1 MKNKQIRIY
10 YIIADLIAL
19 KLGWICFGCI
29 RFMKGAVVHY
39 TSLADFFF
47 NAKMVVNLFELL
59 AFWMVIFVL
68 SGYYN
73 KVIGKSRLDE
83 FFQTFFSLLLG
94 TLVVFFFVILDD
106 VPWTYRVYYNL
117 TVYLFASM
125 FVFVYG
131 FRFIITQ
138 IVTNCIHKGSITRKS
153 VIIGTGRRAVAAA
166 NEIAAI
172 NNALGYDMKGY
183 VSLPQQEAAAV
194 EPSAIAGN
202 IDQLDEIVA
211 RLGIDE
217 IIIAID
223 SDNDKEVIQVLYT
236 LYKYN
241 IPIKLYAG
249 KSRILTGGVR
259 VGALAGVPLISL
271 TESNFSDSG
280 NNIKFLLDRLGAFV
294 GLLLLSPLFLF
305 LMLRV
310 RLDSKGSLFFTQWR
324 IGYRGK
330 PFKIWKFR
338 TMYETDESS
347 QPLLTTNADPRVTPY
362 GRVMRKYRLDE
373 LPQLWNILKGEMSF
387 VGPRPEQ
394 KYYIDQ
400 IIKEAPYYY
409 LLHNVRPGL
418 TSWGMVKYGYAATL
432 EQMIERLQYD
442 MLYYENMSLLI
453 DLKIIIYTIR
463 TVVTGKGV

>member
-305 LMLRV
+305 LVLRV

>member
-1 MKNKQIRIY
+1 MKNRQIRIY

-19 KLGWICFGCI
+19 KLGWVCFSCI
-29 RFMKGAVVHY
+29 RFMKGAVAHY
-39 TSLADFFF
+39 SSLTDFFF
-47 NAKMVVNLFELL
+47 NMKTAVNLFELL

-83 FFQTFFSLLLG
+83 FFQTFISLLLG
-94 TLVVFFFVILDD
+94 TLAVFFFVILDD
-106 VPWTYRVYYNL
+106 IPWTYRVYYNL
-117 TVYLFASM
+117 TAYLFASM
-125 FVFVYG
+125 FIFVYG
-131 FRFIITQ
+131 FRLIITQ

-153 VIIGTGRRAVAAA
+153 VIIGTGRRATAAA
-166 NEIAAI
+166 CEIAAI
-172 NNALGYDMKGY
+172 NNAFGYDIKGY
-183 VSLPQQEAAAV
+183 VSLPQEDAEV
-194 EPSAIAGN
+194 KPSAIVGT
-202 IDQLDEIVA
+202 IDQLDEIISC
-211 RLGIDE
+211 LGIDE

-259 VGALAGVPLISL
+259 VGALAGIPLISL

-280 NNIKFLLDRLGAFV
+280 NNIKFLIDRLGAFA
-294 GLLLLSPLFLF
+294 GLALLSPLFLY

-310 RLDSKGSLFFTQWR
+310 CLDSKGTLFFTQWR

-338 TMYETDESS
+338 TMYETDESN
-347 QPLLTTNADPRVTPY
+347 PLLTSNADPRVTPF

-418 TSWGMVKYGYAATL
+418 TSWGMVKYGYAATP

>member
-1 MKNKQIRIY
+1 MKNRQIRIY

-19 KLGWICFGCI
+19 KLGWVCFSCI
-29 RFMKGAVVHY
+29 RFMKGAVAHY
-39 TSLADFFF
+39 TSLTDFFF
-47 NAKMVVNLFELL
+47 NTKTAVNLFELL

-94 TLVVFFFVILDD
+94 TLVVFFCVILDD
-106 VPWTYRVYYNL
+106 VPWTYQVYYNL
-117 TVYLFASM
+117 TAYLFASM

-131 FRFIITQ
+131 FRLIITQ
-138 IVTNCIHKGSITRKS
+138 IVTNCIHKGRITQKGI
-153 VIIGTGRRAVAAA
+153 IIGTGRRAVATA
-166 NEIAAI
+166 NEISAI
-172 NNALGYDMKGY
+172 DNALGYDIKGY
-183 VSLPQQEAAAV
+183 VSLPQEAAAV
-194 EPSAIAGN
+194 EPAEIAGA
-202 IDQLDEIVA
+202 IDQLDEIISS
-211 RLGIDE
+211 LGIDE

-223 SDNDKEVIQVLYT
+223 SDNDKEVIQVLYS

-249 KSRILTGGVR
+249 KSRMMMGKGR
-259 VGALAGVPLISL
+259 VDALAGVPLVGL
-271 TESNFSDSG
+271 NESNFSDSG
-280 NNIKFLLDRLGAFV
+280 SNIKFLIDRLGAFAGLV
-294 GLLLLSPLFLF
+294 LLLPLFLY

-338 TMYETDESS
+338 TMYETGENSN
-347 QPLLTTNADPRVTPY
+347 PLLTTNADPRVTPF

-400 IIKEAPYYY
+400 IIKEAPYYC

-418 TSWGMVKYGYAATL
+418 TSWGMVKYGYAATP